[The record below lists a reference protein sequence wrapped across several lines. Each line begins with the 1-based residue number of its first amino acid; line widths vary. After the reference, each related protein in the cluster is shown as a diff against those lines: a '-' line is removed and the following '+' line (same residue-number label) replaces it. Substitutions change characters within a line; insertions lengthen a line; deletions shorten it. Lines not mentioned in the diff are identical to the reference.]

1 MFRQY
6 LEQIAGVGIYPMFSL
21 LVFFVFFV
29 TLILYVTKADK
40 KEMEIHSQLP
50 LQSNEDSNA

>member
-6 LEQIAGVGIYPMFSL
+6 LEQIAGVGIYPTFSL

-29 TLILYVTKADK
+29 TLIFYVTKADK
-40 KEMEIHSQLP
+40 KEMELHSQLP